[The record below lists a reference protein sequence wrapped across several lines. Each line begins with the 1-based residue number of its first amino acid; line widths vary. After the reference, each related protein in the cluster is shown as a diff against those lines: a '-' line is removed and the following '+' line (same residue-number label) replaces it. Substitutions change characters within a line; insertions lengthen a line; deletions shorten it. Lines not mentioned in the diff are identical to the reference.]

1 MKKAKAITVPL
12 RSLIPILLL
21 CLLSLPL
28 QAKPLLRV
36 LTWPGY
42 ADADLVAA
50 FAERYDA
57 DVEVTL
63 VGNDDEL
70 RLKLSKDGGM
80 HYDVIAANTSEIN
93 YFVQQQLLQ
102 PLRLANLT
110 QRSGQLQQFRQLNDI
125 PGLMHKGQAYGV
137 PYVYGE
143 MGLIYNRKMMNRPPT
158 SINSLWDPQ
167 WQGQVLAYDGSSH
180 SFSLAR
186 QALAKPPFATPNED
200 MPATLAKLIEL
211 RRNVL
216 SFYSLPEESVSLFT
230 QNSVALMYAN
240 YGRQQLKLLQDAGAD
255 VGYVIPQEG
264 AFAWLDCWAITR
276 TTPNRDLAEQWI
288 NYSLEPQVSGALTER
303 QGLENTLRTLHASN
317 APLHLIWL
325 EPVAN
330 AELRAKLWQSILAG
344 ERPEN
349 VVQP

>member
-1 MKKAKAITVPL
+1 VPSP
-12 RSLIPILLL
+12 SLLFIALL

-42 ADADLVAA
+42 ADADIVAA

-57 DVEVTL
+57 DVEVTF

-70 RLKLSKDGGM
+70 RLKLSRDGGS
-80 HYDVIAANTSEIN
+80 HYDVVAANTSEIS

-102 PLRLANLT
+102 PLRLENLN
-110 QRSGQLQQFRQLNDI
+110 QRGRQIRQFRQLSDI
-125 PGLMHKGQAYGV
+125 PGLMHGGQAYAI

-143 MGLIYNRKMMNRPPT
+143 MGLIYNRKLMSRPPT

-180 SFSLAR
+180 NFSLAR
-186 QALAKPPFATPNED
+186 QALAQPPFAIPRED
-200 MPATLAKLIEL
+200 MPAAVAKLIEL

-230 QNSVALMYAN
+230 QNAIALMYAN
-240 YGRQQLKLLQDAGAD
+240 YGRQQLKLLEDAGAD

-264 AFAWLDCWAITR
+264 AFAWLDCWAITNK
-276 TTPNRDLAEQWI
+276 TPNRDLAEQWI

-303 QGLENTLRTLHASN
+303 QGLENTLGTLQTAN
-317 APLHLIWL
+317 VPLRLIWL
-325 EPVAN
+325 EPVEK
-330 AELRAKLWQSILAG
+330 AEQRAKFWQSILAG
-344 ERPEN
+344 ERPESL
-349 VVQP
+349 VQP

>member
-1 MKKAKAITVPL
+1 MKKAKAITVLSRPL
-12 RSLIPILLL
+12 ISIVLL

-42 ADADLVAA
+42 ADADLVEA

-110 QRSGQLQQFRQLNDI
+110 NRNGQLQQFRQLNDI
-125 PGLMHKGQAYGV
+125 PGLMHQGQAYGV

-143 MGLIYNRKMMNRPPT
+143 MGLIYNRKMMDRPPN
-158 SINSLWDPQ
+158 SIDSLWDPQ

-186 QALAKPPFATPNED
+186 QALAKPPFATPNEE
-200 MPATLAKLIEL
+200 MPATLVKLVEL

-230 QNSVALMYAN
+230 QNPVALMYAN

-255 VGYVIPQEG
+255 VGYVIPKEG

-276 TTPNRDLAEQWI
+276 TTPNRALAEQWI

-317 APLHLIWL
+317 APLHLVWL
-325 EPVAN
+325 EPVEN

-349 VVQP
+349 LVQP

>member
-1 MKKAKAITVPL
+1 MLL
-12 RSLIPILLL
+12 RSLITVVLL

-28 QAKPLLRV
+28 QAKPLLRI
-36 LTWPGY
+36 LAWPGY
-42 ADADLVAA
+42 ADTDLVAA
-50 FAERYDA
+50 FAERYNA

-70 RLKLSKDGGM
+70 RLKLSKDDGK

-93 YFVQQQLLQ
+93 HFVQQQLLQ
-102 PLRLANLT
+102 PLRLENLT
-110 QRSGQLQQFRQLNDI
+110 RRSGQLLQFRQLNNI

-143 MGLIYNRKMMNRPPT
+143 MGLIYNRKMMDRPPN
-158 SINSLWDPQ
+158 SIDSLWDPQ

-186 QALAKPPFATPNED
+186 QALTKPPFAIPTEE
-200 MPATLAKLIEL
+200 MPATVTKLIEL

-255 VGYVIPQEG
+255 VGYVIPREG

-276 TTPNRDLAEQWI
+276 KTPNRDLAEQWI

-303 QGLENTLRTLHASN
+303 QGLENTLHTLQASN
-317 APLHLIWL
+317 APLRLIWL

-344 ERPEN
+344 ERLEN
-349 VVQP
+349 LVQP

>member
-1 MKKAKAITVPL
+1 MKKAKAITVLSRPL
-12 RSLIPILLL
+12 ISILLL

-42 ADADLVAA
+42 ADEDLVAA
-50 FAERYDA
+50 FAERYSA

-70 RLKLSKDGGM
+70 RLKLSKDGGK

-102 PLRLANLT
+102 PLRLENLP
-110 QRSGQLQQFRQLNDI
+110 QRSGQLRQFRQLKDI
-125 PGLMHKGQAYGV
+125 PGLIHEEQAYGV
-137 PYVYGE
+137 PYTYGE
-143 MGLIYNRKMMNRPPT
+143 MGLIYNRKMMSRPPT
-158 SINSLWDPQ
+158 SISSLWDPQ

-186 QALAKPPFATPNED
+186 QALAKPPFSIPKED
-200 MPATLAKLIEL
+200 IPATATKLIEL

-230 QNSVALMYAN
+230 QNPVALLYAN
-240 YGRQQLKLLQDAGAD
+240 YGRQQLKLLEDAGAD
-255 VGYVIPQEG
+255 VGYVIPLEG
-264 AFAWLDCWAITR
+264 ALAWLDCWAITR

-288 NYSLEPQVSGALTER
+288 NYSLEPHVSGALTKR
-303 QGLENTLRTLHASN
+303 HGLENTLRVLQTST

-325 EPVAN
+325 EPVEN

-349 VVQP
+349 LVQP